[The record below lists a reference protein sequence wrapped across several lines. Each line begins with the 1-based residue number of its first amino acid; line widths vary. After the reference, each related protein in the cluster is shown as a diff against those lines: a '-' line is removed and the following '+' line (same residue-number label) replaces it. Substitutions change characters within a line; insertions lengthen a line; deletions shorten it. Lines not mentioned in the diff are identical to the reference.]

1 MGIVGDLSC
10 SWNLAYGKEDRMSS
24 GNSGIAETAV

>member
-10 SWNLAYGKEDRMSS
+10 SWNLAHEKKDRMSS
-24 GNSGIAETAV
+24 SNSGIAETAV